1 MIFLQPLVM
10 WARNRTGNDSEL
22 QEMML
27 DELHV
32 TCTSTVARMSEPLGH
47 SSYFGQ
53 SDTQYIFPGVPMVST
68 SLERGREG

>member
-1 MIFLQPLVM
+1 M
-10 WARNRTGNDSEL
+10 WTRNKTGNDSEL
-22 QEMML
+22 QEMMQ

-32 TCTSTVARMSEPLGH
+32 TCKHCGTYVLGH

-68 SLERGREG
+68 SQRERKGGESGRR